1 MNPNDTHREDLS
13 ALIDGALDA
22 DRARFLLRRLQ
33 HDGGLAGDLSRWQLA
48 GDVLRGQ
55 PEAPAPAGFAEA
67 VAARIAGEPAPV
79 MDAQLPPASQV
90 VAAAS
95 SPPVSR
101 TPSTGAARWR
111 WFGGGAIAAS
121 LAFASLLVL
130 RPGLPAGGDVEVA
143 SASRVPQPAVVAPVD
158 TSPAIARI
166 DAAPEAASP
175 LQIAPAPKPASPS
188 PRVRD
193 DASPVRIARA
203 STPVSRPERAAIRP
217 APAEETP
224 RVALD
229 DSAVAAHAA
238 QPAADPFQPP
248 AARAW
253 PKAAVP
259 GTGAGTFNASLQS
272 DSPYYPFVP
281 RSDAA
286 SADE

>member
-33 HDGGLAGDLSRWQLA
+33 HDGELAGDLSRWQLA

-55 PEAPAPAGFAEA
+55 AEAPAPAGFAEA

-79 MDAQLPPASQV
+79 METGPASPSPA
-90 VAAAS
+90 VAVSNHTSAAQPR
-95 SPPVSR
+95 SP
-101 TPSTGAARWR
+101 GAARWR
-111 WFGGGAIAAS
+111 WFGGGAVAAS
-121 LAFASLLVL
+121 LAFASLLAL
-130 RPGLPAGGDVEVA
+130 RPGVPAGGDVEVA
-143 SASRVPQPAVVAPVD
+143 SAPRVVQPAATAPAAS
-158 TSPAIARI
+158 TPAIAQV

-175 LQIAPAPKPASPS
+175 IGNAPAPKPASPT
-188 PRVRD
+188 PRVRK

-203 STPVSRPERAAIRP
+203 STPAPRRAP
-217 APAEETP
+217 ANVLATPAEETP

-229 DSAVAAHAA
+229 DSAAAHAA

-259 GTGAGTFNASLQS
+259 GTGSGTFNASLQA

-286 SADE
+286 NAGE